1 MSFQS
6 SNFQLLSIDSVTFI
20 SVSLSY
26 SVYLRKPI
34 LSLPLSL
41 SLSQSDLASLSNGLV
56 SLSLSLKPPT
66 PNSLFLKPILLFS
79 QILYARDLG
88 LSMFLCFIYVRD
100 LGFFVLISGSF
111 QLNVFF
117 FNRFF
122 FLLIPKLKK
131 KKKGVGLV
139 TLTAAPNW
147 VLIEYQIDSNW
158 KLED

>member
-1 MSFQS
+1 MHATYKLGKNAKLI
-6 SNFQLLSIDSVTFI
+6 SNFQYFSFQFSNFQFCHFSLLIFNCCQSIQSP
-20 SVSLSY
+20 SSRSLSHT
-26 SVYLRKPI
+26 RFI
-34 LSLPLSL
+34 LENRFSLSL
-41 SLSQSDLASLSNGLV
+41 SLSIRLSLSLKWTR

-122 FLLIPKLKK
+122 FF
-131 KKKGVGLV
+131 
-139 TLTAAPNW
+139 
-147 VLIEYQIDSNW
+147 
-158 KLED
+158 

>member
-1 MSFQS
+1 MHATYKLGKNAKLISNFQYFLFQFS
-6 SNFQLLSIDSVTFI
+6 NFQFCHFSLLIFNCCQSNFQLLSIDSVTFI

-41 SLSQSDLASLSNGLV
+41 SLSQSDLASLSNGLGL

-122 FLLIPKLKK
+122 FF
-131 KKKGVGLV
+131 
-139 TLTAAPNW
+139 
-147 VLIEYQIDSNW
+147 
-158 KLED
+158 